1 MSHLGD
7 RITALVDG
15 RLSPAEQDKVL
26 AHVRHCA
33 ICRDE
38 LAYEQWVAERLQLLP
53 GAEPSAALLMALKD
67 LDVDD
72 EGHAGGA
79 TILPDNPAIPS
90 GWPLRRRSA
99 VLTAGAGT
107 IAAGVLG
114 LAYVVGGTQPADP
127 VRPPVDQFS
136 AEFAGS
142 TDPLPFA
149 DPATELFPVVTPSE
163 SMVDR
168 R

>member
-33 ICRDE
+33 VCRDE
-38 LAYEQWVAERLQLLP
+38 LAHEQWVAERLQHLP

-67 LDVDD
+67 LDAGVGPAGVFILSDD
-72 EGHAGGA
+72 
-79 TILPDNPAIPS
+79 PAVAW
-90 GWPLRRRSA
+90 GWPARRRA
-99 VLTAGAGT
+99 GVLAAGAGT

-114 LAYVVGGTQPADP
+114 LAYVVGGTQTVEP

-142 TDPLPFA
+142 TDRLPFT
-149 DPATELFPVVTPSE
+149 DPATEVLPVVTPTE
-163 SMVDR
+163 SLVDR